1 MEIATKGM
9 SESVIDNDEITN
21 NDGTIENEACVE
33 KKEPSEIIIEEIS
46 RNHKLLHRHRLSK
59 PEIHIGRDY
68 HNDIILD
75 DPHICP
81 SHISIDELDGQ
92 WKITDNHTL
101 NGSYIENKA
110 QKKRPANDHIIND
123 GDIITLGKSQL
134 RILFNHHPVE
144 ATLPF
149 SPFESFI
156 NFMRHPVVLLSSLI
170 LFSLI
175 AGNVFYLNTSK
186 EVNFSQLL
194 VPTIGMTLGFA
205 LWPAGVALVSYL
217 SKHETR
223 IMAQIGVSFAFFN
236 LMWFS
241 DFLEGFVKFNST
253 SGSIAALLVVFV
265 SIVLAFSLFWL
276 NSYIGFHMSARR
288 RIVVAASMTLLLF
301 GGSYLVQY
309 SNKPDFD
316 PRPQYNATIMMPSF
330 LISSSTSVDGFIED
344 SSKLFDKT
352 KQEALKD

>member
-1 MEIATKGM
+1 MEVTTKEM
-9 SESVIDNDEITN
+9 PESVIDNDEV
-21 NDGTIENEACVE
+21 IENETLEE
-33 KKEPSEIIIEEIS
+33 KIEESEIIIEEIS

-59 PEIHIGRDY
+59 SGIHIGRDY

-81 SHISIDELDGQ
+81 SHISIDKVNGQ
-92 WKITDNHTL
+92 WQITDNHTL
-101 NGSYIENKA
+101 NGSYIENSA
-110 QKKRPANDHIIND
+110 KKKISANKHIIND

-134 RILFNHHPVE
+134 RIVFNHHPVE
-144 ATLPF
+144 PTLPF

-156 NFMRHPVVLLSSLI
+156 NLMRHPAMLLSSVL
-170 LFSLI
+170 LFTLI

-186 EVNFSQLL
+186 EVNFTQLL

-217 SKHETR
+217 SKNETR
-223 IMAQIGVSFAFFN
+223 IMAQIGISFAFFN

-241 DFLEGFVKFNST
+241 DFLEGVVKFNST
-253 SGSIAALLVVFV
+253 SDSIAALLIVLI
-265 SIVLAFSLFWL
+265 SIALAFSLFWL

-330 LISSSTSVDGFIED
+330 LISSSASVDDFIED

-352 KQEALKD
+352 KLEALKE